1 MALTYNTPKRD
12 RKDVTQTFDLD
23 GQQYTARKPKDA
35 LSAMVL
41 AASSDQATGADV
53 MYTLFRWLDA
63 ALPEG
68 DYQRLQSRLKD
79 YDDDFDIEDLLD
91 ITVDVIQQFQRMESG
106 QPYQPSGEPVPV
118 PTPNAAPPRTAATP
132 PAMEPAA
139 NGGVVKRRGRPPGS
153 KNKPKTHVIEGQVM
167 TSPARVS
174 RSLPK

>member
-12 RKDVTQTFDLD
+12 RKDVTITFDLD
-23 GQQYTARKPKDA
+23 KQQYTARKPKDA

-41 AASSDQATGADV
+41 AASSEQATGADV

-63 ALPEG
+63 AMPEA

-79 YDDDFDIEDLLD
+79 YDDDFDIEELLNLIVDL
-91 ITVDVIQQFQRMESG
+91 VQQFQRMDSG
-106 QPYQPSGEPVPV
+106 EPYQPSGEQIPV
-118 PTPNAAPPRTAATP
+118 PTPNAAPERAEPAP
-132 PAMEPAA
+132 PAMDPAA

-153 KNKPKTHVIEGQVM
+153 KNKPKTHVIEGQVI